1 MSFSMNVK
9 EELTHTDIKRECCAL
24 AELTAFSRMVGTME
38 LGAKGAL
45 CIRFDCESVIIAK
58 RIFHIIKKLYDVSA
72 ELSMQDHKKLGRT
85 HRYRVKVDDSNIARK
100 MLTDTGVF
108 LEDGSYNIKAKLPHG
123 MLERNCCTKAF
134 IRGAFLGGG
143 SLSDPHKGYHMEF
156 VTRDEDTA
164 HLINTLLKGYQIN
177 VRTAMR
183 RDVSVI
189 YIKEREHII
198 ALLSLMG
205 AHGSLLDMEN
215 VMVLK
220 DVRNNVNRVVNCDT
234 ANVSKAMHAA
244 ERQIEDIRFIM
255 NSGAYKRLSDELKQ
269 TAEARLNNPGATL
282 QEIADLL
289 DVTKSGVN
297 HRLRRISGMARRI
310 KESEGV
316 LQ

>member
-9 EELTHTDIKRECCAL
+9 EELTHTDIKRDCCTL
-24 AELTAFSRMVGTME
+24 SELTAFSRMVGTME
-38 LGAKGAL
+38 LGSGGAL
-45 CIRFDCESVIIAK
+45 SIRFDCESVIVAK
-58 RIFHIIKKLYDVSA
+58 RIFHIVKKLYDVSA

-85 HRYRVKVDDSNIARK
+85 HRYRVKVDDNTIARK
-100 MLTDTGVF
+100 ILTDTGVF

-123 MLERNCCTKAF
+123 MLERNCCIKAF

-143 SLSDPHKGYHMEF
+143 SLSDPNKGYHMEF

-164 HLINTLLKGYQIN
+164 LLINSLLKSYQIN
-177 VRTAMR
+177 VRTAQR

-189 YIKEREHII
+189 YVKEREHII

-205 AHGSLLDMEN
+205 AHGALLQMEN

-220 DVRNNVNRVVNCDT
+220 DVRNKVNRVVNCDT
-234 ANVSKAMHAA
+234 ANVSKAMNAA
-244 ERQIEDIRFIM
+244 GRQIDEIKYLID
-255 NSGAYKRLSDELKQ
+255 SGNFQKLSDELKQ
-269 TAEARLNNPGATL
+269 TAEARINNPGATL
-282 QEIADLL
+282 QEMADLL

-297 HRLRRISGMARRI
+297 HRLRRISGIARRI

-316 LQ
+316 LL